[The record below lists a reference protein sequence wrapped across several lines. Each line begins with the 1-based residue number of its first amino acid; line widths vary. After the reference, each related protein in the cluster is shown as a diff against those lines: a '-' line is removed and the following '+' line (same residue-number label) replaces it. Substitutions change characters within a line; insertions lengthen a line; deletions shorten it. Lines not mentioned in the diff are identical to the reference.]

1 MRQIASFA
9 LLLVLSATAVS
20 TAANTLY
27 KTVGPDGT
35 VTYSDQPPADA
46 SKTNILNYDDLPITV
61 LPPFGSSNTDPTLVE
76 RARKL
81 WDSWSWTTT
90 KTKAPSSGVVL
101 YTTRSCG
108 YCKQAKAYLEGKGI
122 KYQEIDVETKSGNAQ
137 YAQAGG
143 GKGVPM
149 IVVAG
154 KNVNGFSPA
163 AYDALF
169 AK

>member
-1 MRQIASFA
+1 MRQIARFA
-9 LLLVLSATAVS
+9 LLLVLSASAAT

-27 KTVGPDGT
+27 KSVGPNG
-35 VTYSDQPPADA
+35 VVSYSDQPPTDA
-46 SKTNILNYDDLPITV
+46 TQAKVINFDDLPITV
-61 LPPFGSSNTDPTLVE
+61 LPTFSAPDTAPTLVE

-81 WDSWSWTTT
+81 WASWTTT

-108 YCKQAKAYLEGKGI
+108 YCKQAKAYLEGKSI
-122 KYQEIDVETKSGNAQ
+122 KYQEIDVDTKSGNAQ